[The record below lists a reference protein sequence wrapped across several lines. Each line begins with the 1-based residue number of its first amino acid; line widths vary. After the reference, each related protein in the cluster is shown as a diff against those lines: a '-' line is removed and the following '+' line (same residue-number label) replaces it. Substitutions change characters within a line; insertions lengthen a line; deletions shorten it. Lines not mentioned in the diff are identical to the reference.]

1 MTQDFLAMIVKNVGK
16 NPKLQKVARKQLKRN
31 QIRVRVKSCAL
42 NFSDLLMIRG
52 KYQDTP
58 SFPFTPGMEIS
69 GEVLEIN
76 SDVSNFQ
83 PGDPVLSFCGYGGLA
98 EEITISASRCF
109 KRPDHV
115 DPIIGSVLPIAYG
128 TSHLALARRAN
139 LKSCERLVVL
149 GAGGGV
155 GLTAVEIGA
164 KLGAKVTAVA
174 RGIQKLN
181 AAKAA
186 GATTLIDSAE
196 TPDLREAI
204 LQNGPTQVIY
214 DTVGGALG
222 EAALRTLSPEGRHL
236 LIGFASGDLPRLR
249 PNHMLVKNV
258 SVIGVNISGY
268 MTFGP
273 ELFADSL
280 NTLMALH
287 KTGGISPHI
296 SHVLPLERTVE
307 GLDILKN
314 RAATGKI
321 VITP

>member
-1 MTQDFLAMIVKNVGK
+1 MTQKYPAMIVQHSGK
-16 NPKLQKVARKQLKRN
+16 TPQFQTVARQTIEKN
-31 QIRVRVKSCAL
+31 QIRIRVRSCAL
-42 NFSDLLMIRG
+42 NFADLLMVRG

-69 GEVLEIN
+69 GDILETG
-76 SDVSNFQ
+76 SEVSNFQ
-83 PGDPVLSFCGYGGLA
+83 PGDQVLSFCGYGGLA

-109 KRPDHV
+109 PRPDHV
-115 DPIIGSVLPIAYG
+115 DPIVGSVLPIAYG
-128 TSHLALARRAN
+128 TSHLALTRRAN
-139 LKSCERLVVL
+139 VQSGERLVVL

-164 KLGAKVTAVA
+164 TLGAKVTAVA
-174 RGIQKLN
+174 RGTEKRN

-186 GATTLIDSAE
+186 GATTLIDTDE
-196 TPDLREAI
+196 TTDLHEAI
-204 LQNGPTQVIY
+204 LRDGPTQVIF

-222 EAALRTLSPEGRHL
+222 EAALRTLGPEGRHL
-236 LIGFASGDLPRLR
+236 LIGFASGDLPHLR
-249 PNHMLVKNV
+249 PNHMLVKNI

-280 NTLMALH
+280 NKLMEWH
-287 KTGGISPHI
+287 KTGRISPHI
-296 SHVLPLERTVE
+296 SHVLPLERSLE
-307 GLDILKN
+307 GLEMLKD
-314 RAATGKI
+314 RTATGKI